1 MNNAG
6 CFYAFFGVEIELPL
20 FPFKRQSQHT
30 KTEAKKTQRQIH
42 WWMLQS
48 NVDLFSLVWK
58 EKCPSWLYIAPLS
71 SQLLAFS
78 SSFFSRL
85 PFQTWWL
92 DYNDHFQCERH
103 GDYRWWRLLEKQIF
117 FIFLRCLPFIC
128 NNGVW
133 NKKPAI
139 CLHIQYQR
147 FSTTLP

>member
-1 MNNAG
+1 
-6 CFYAFFGVEIELPL
+6 
-20 FPFKRQSQHT
+20 
-30 KTEAKKTQRQIH
+30 
-42 WWMLQS
+42 MLQS

-71 SQLLAFS
+71 SPLLAFS

-139 CLHIQYQR
+139 SLKNVGNNLFLKSDKTEKPTQYLVEWLINIR
-147 FSTTLP
+147 DWRLKKNKLGTFSD